1 MEWLA
6 LLRMLGALLVVLAML
21 VGAMWVVRRYDLR
34 LPMRMMGGEPGPRR
48 LQVVERLPIDS
59 RRAVLLIRCDETE
72 HLLLIGPDHAAPIDR
87 RAPAPSDAI

>member
-21 VGAMWVVRRYDLR
+21 VGALWVVRRYDLR
-34 LPMRMMGGEPGPRR
+34 LPMRMIGEESMPRR
-48 LQVVERLPIDS
+48 LHLVERLPIDS

-87 RAPAPSDAI
+87 CAPAPSQGI